1 MNHLGEYWWIP
12 LLCCAVL
19 AVASGIIYSTCV
31 RKIHGLQDLSDM
43 LRYVCNIKQK
53 QIDSLQKLLDSR
65 DQEIDQLR
73 QENNKLKKSYVDDRY
88 GSPTTTI
95 LPPAVV
101 AYNPKVITAELTVPL
116 NIPDRVSEGGIRIE
130 LVKRLTPEIQK
141 CWSVATEDDVV
152 GNVRHYRA
160 TLHVLSR

>member
-53 QIDSLQKLLDSR
+53 QIDSLQELLDAR
-65 DQEIDQLR
+65 DREIDRLR
-73 QENNKLKKSYVDDRY
+73 QEKLVDDRY
-88 GSPTTTI
+88 GSPTMTV
-95 LPPAVV
+95 LPPTVV
-101 AYNPKVITAELTVPL
+101 DYNPKVIAAELTVPL
-116 NIPDRVSEGGIRIE
+116 NTPDRVSEGGIRIE

-141 CWSVATEDDVV
+141 CWSVMTENDIKQ
-152 GNVRHYRA
+152 NVRHYRA